1 MSHQRTQVFR
11 LYPKP
16 WQGARLNITAVS
28 GQERLSP
35 CPGGLGLH
43 LFLLGAK
50 RRFPYGINQTARL
63 PHDGVSREPKKKRER
78 LRWIIRH
85 GSVW

>member
-16 WQGARLNITAVS
+16 WQGARLNIAAVS

-50 RRFPYGINQTARL
+50 RRCPYGINQTARL
-63 PHDGVSREPKKKRER
+63 PHDGVIGESKKKREG
-78 LRWIIRH
+78 LRWIDR
-85 GSVW
+85 SSSMW